1 MCEALR
7 ISRVFIIKLMITT
20 GKQVSKMEKSMT
32 ERRFLAFIVFA
43 VLLLML
49 IQLYHWRQ
57 DVCDFAGAG
66 DVQRGGC

>member
-1 MCEALR
+1 
-7 ISRVFIIKLMITT
+7 
-20 GKQVSKMEKSMT
+20 MEKSMT